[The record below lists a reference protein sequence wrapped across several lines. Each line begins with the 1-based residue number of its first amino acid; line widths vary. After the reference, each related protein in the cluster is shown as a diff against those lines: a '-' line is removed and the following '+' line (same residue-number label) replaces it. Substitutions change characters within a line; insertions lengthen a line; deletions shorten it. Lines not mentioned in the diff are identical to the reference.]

1 MLSARNIRSY
11 LAGTGAS
18 GALVAATVVALLTVG
33 ALFAFEGMP
42 GDSAPAEEDSVFV
55 GSAGAPGAAATAVA
69 GAPGA
74 VAATPAP
81 LPPAAV
87 DALLVAAG
95 PDGGLPAGAPTG
107 PGAPTIDGGT
117 LPVPAA
123 PTTAP
128 APTPTSSPGTVGNI
142 VNGVGQ
148 ATGNPGLGQ
157 ATQPVTDPVDQ
168 TLDQTGVGG
177 TVDQTLEGVNNT
189 VGGLLG
195 GGG

>member
-1 MLSARNIRSY
+1 MFSARNIRSY
-11 LAGTGAS
+11 IAGTGAS

-42 GDSAPAEEDSVFV
+42 GDSAPAEGDSVFV

-74 VAATPAP
+74 VADTPAP

-95 PDGGLPAGAPTG
+95 PDGGLPAGAPAG
-107 PGAPTIDGGT
+107 PGSPTTDGGT
-117 LPVPAA
+117 LPAPGAPGTA
-123 PTTAP
+123 PT
-128 APTPTSSPGTVGNI
+128 PTTSPTSSPGTVGNL

-157 ATQPVTDPVDQ
+157 ATQPVTGPVGQ
-168 TLDQTGVGG
+168 TRDQTGVGG
-177 TVDQTLEGVNNT
+177 TVDQTVEG